1 MNLERR
7 LPVAPEAASEARRL
21 LEELDPPLAAD
32 LAANLGLLISEV
44 VTNAVRHG
52 PNGSDAGIRVL
63 LDATPERV
71 RVDVLDAGEGFA
83 HRARSGGAD
92 LPGGWGLFLVEQLS
106 SRWGI
111 EVEPT
116 THVWF
121 EIDVSERDRR
131 SAEDA
136 LRRSEEHLRLAL
148 AAGGMGTWEWTI
160 DEGTVR
166 WSESLERIHGLE
178 PGTFPGTF
186 EAYKSDMHPEDR
198 GSVLEKIAG
207 AVSERSDYA
216 AEYRIILPN
225 GVMRWI
231 SARARLLTD
240 EDDRP
245 VRMVG
250 VCTDVTAQKE
260 AEQRLIAQHAVAR
273 LLAESETL
281 DEATPR
287 ILSAVGESLGWELG
301 AVYFVDR
308 RRWILRC
315 AGTWAAIPER
325 ATSFLQATRDFAPVP
340 GLGLP
345 GRVWEENRSVWID
358 DVTKED
364 SFPRASPAARD
375 GLHSALA
382 FPIRLGEEVLG
393 VLEFFSHDIREP
405 DEELLQMMTTI
416 GSQIGQFV
424 ERKHVEAVVRE
435 SEARKSAI
443 LQSAQDAIVSMDADG
458 LVVDFNP
465 AAEDMFGYRAADVIG
480 SELASFLIPPADRDR
495 HRASLARYVE
505 TGEATI
511 IGRRI
516 ELDALRADGQEV
528 PVEVTVTR
536 VDDPGQLLF
545 TAYIRDISDR
555 RRSEQIRAELLAN
568 ERSARAEAE
577 SANERLSFLADASV
591 VLAASLNYRKTLSKL
606 AKLAVPR
613 VADWCSVEV
622 VEPDGSV
629 QSIEVTHSDPEKIA
643 TAKEFRYRF
652 PPHPSEPGGIHEV
665 VRTSRSVIYPEI
677 TDEMLEA
684 GVRDPEQLEMAR
696 SLGLRSAMIV
706 PLVARGRAIGAVTFA
721 SAESGRRFDESDL
734 EFAEDLARRAALA
747 IDNARLY
754 EERSHIARTLER
766 SLLPPELPQI
776 PGIEAAALYQ
786 PAAIERNEVGGD
798 FYDVFEIR
806 EGEWAVA
813 IGDVC
818 GKGVEAA
825 ALTGFARHTLRAVA
839 VHQRTPSAVLA
850 TMSEALRRED
860 GERFST
866 VAFALLQPRAEGA
879 RLTVSCGGHPLPL
892 VLHGDGRAETIGVP
906 GTLLGI
912 FEEVELEDR
921 SIELDRGDS
930 VVFFTDG
937 LIDSRRSHP
946 FGESELLGFLR
957 TCTGLDAH
965 ATADRFIE
973 AVADPDSEAPDDVA
987 ILVLRVRP

>member
-7 LPVAPEAASEARRL
+7 LSVAPEAASEARRL
-21 LEELDPPLAAD
+21 VDGLDPPLAPD
-32 LAANLGLLISEV
+32 LSDNLRLLISEV

-63 LDATPERV
+63 LDVSPERV

-83 HRARSGGAD
+83 HRARAGAAD

-160 DEGTVR
+160 DEGRVR

-186 EAYKSDMHPEDR
+186 EAYKADMHPEDR
-198 GSVLEKIAG
+198 DAVLEKIAN
-207 AVSERSDYA
+207 AVEGRTDYA

-231 SARARLLTD
+231 SARARLLLD
-240 EDDRP
+240 GDDRP

-250 VCTDVTAQKE
+250 VCGDVTLDKE
-260 AEQRLIAQHAVAR
+260 AAQRLIAQHAVAR
-273 LLAESETL
+273 HLAESETM

-287 ILSAVGESLGWELG
+287 ILAAVGESLGWELG

-325 ATSFLQATRDFAPVP
+325 APSFLQDTREFAPAP

-345 GRVWEENRSVWID
+345 GRVWAEDRSVWID
-358 DVTKED
+358 DVTKDEN
-364 SFPRASPAARD
+364 FPRAPSAARD
-375 GLHSALA
+375 DLHSAVA
-382 FPIRLGEEVLG
+382 FPIRLGNEVLG

-405 DEELLQMMTTI
+405 DEELLRMMTTI

-424 ERKHVEAVVRE
+424 ERKRVEAVVRE

-443 LQSAQDAIVSMDADG
+443 LQSARDAIVSMDAEG

-465 AAEDMFGYRAADVIG
+465 AAEEMFGYRAADVIG
-480 SELASFLIPPADRDR
+480 SELASFLIPLADRER
-495 HRASLARYVE
+495 HRSSLARYVE
-505 TGEATI
+505 TGLATI
-511 IGRRI
+511 IGRRV
-516 ELDALRADGQEV
+516 EMPALRADGEEL
-528 PVEVTVTR
+528 PVELSVTR
-536 VDDPGQLLF
+536 VDDPEQLLF

-555 RRSEQIRAELLAN
+555 RRGEQMRAELLAN
-568 ERSARAEAE
+568 ERAARAEAE

-591 VLAASLNYRKTLSKL
+591 LLAGSLNYRKTLTKL
-606 AKLAVPR
+606 ARLAVPR
-613 VADWCSVEV
+613 VADWCSIEILAN
-622 VEPDGSV
+622 GSV
-629 QSIEVTHSDPEKIA
+629 QSIEVTHSDPDKIA
-643 TAKEFRYRF
+643 TAKEFRLRY
-652 PPHPSEPGGIHEV
+652 PPDPNEPGGIYEV
-665 VRTSRSVIYPEI
+665 IRTSRSALYPEI
-677 TDEMLEA
+677 TDEDLAA
-684 GVRDPEQLEMAR
+684 GIADLEQLELAR
-696 SLGLRSAMIV
+696 ALGLRSAMIV
-706 PLVARGRAIGAVTFA
+706 PLIARGRAMGAITFA
-721 SAESGRRFDESDL
+721 SAESGRRFGTADL
-734 EFAEDLARRAALA
+734 EFAEDLARRASLA

-754 EERSHIARTLER
+754 EERSHIARTLQR

-776 PGIEAAALYQ
+776 PGIELAALYQ

-806 EGEWAVA
+806 EGEWAIV

-839 VHQRTPSAVLA
+839 VHQRVPSAVLA

-866 VAFALLQPRAEGA
+866 VAFARLEPRDRGA
-879 RLTVSCGGHPLPL
+879 RLTVACGGHPLPL
-892 VLHGDGRAETIGVP
+892 VLRRGGHTETIGVP

-912 FEEVELEDR
+912 FEKVELEDR
-921 SIELDRGDS
+921 SIDLEPGDT

-946 FGESELLGFLR
+946 LGESALLDFLR
-957 TCTGLDAH
+957 TCSDLDAH
-965 ATADRFIE
+965 GTAERFLE
-973 AVADPDSEAPDDVA
+973 AVADPNSEAPDDVA
-987 ILVLRVRP
+987 IVVVRVRP

>member
-7 LPVAPEAASEARRL
+7 LSVAPEAASEARRL
-21 LEELDPPLAAD
+21 VDELDPPLAAD
-32 LAANLGLLISEV
+32 LTDNLRLLLSEV
-44 VTNAVRHG
+44 VTNAVRYG

-63 LDATPERV
+63 LDITPERV
-71 RVDVLDAGEGFA
+71 RVDVVDAGDGFA
-83 HRARSGGAD
+83 YRARSGPAD

-160 DEGTVR
+160 AEGRVR

-186 EAYKSDMHPEDR
+186 EAYQADMHPEDR
-198 GSVLEKIAG
+198 DAVLEKIAS
-207 AVSERSDYA
+207 AVAERTDYA
-216 AEYRIILPN
+216 TEYRIILPT

-231 SARARLLTD
+231 SARARLLLD

-250 VCTDVTAQKE
+250 VCADVTAAKE

-325 ATSFLQATRDFAPVP
+325 APSFLQATREFAPVL

-345 GRVWEENRSVWID
+345 GRVWEENRSLWID
-358 DVTKED
+358 DVTKDEN
-364 SFPRASPAARD
+364 FPRASSAVRD
-375 GLHSALA
+375 GLHSAVA
-382 FPIRLGEEVLG
+382 FPIRLGNEVLG

-405 DEELLQMMTTI
+405 DEELLRMMTTI

-424 ERKHVEAVVRE
+424 ERKRVEAVVRE

-443 LQSAQDAIVSMDADG
+443 VQSARDAIVSMDADG

-465 AAEDMFGYRAADVIG
+465 AAEEMFGYRAAEVVG
-480 SELASFLIPPADRDR
+480 YELASFLIPPAERDR
-495 HRASLARYVE
+495 HRSALARYVE
-505 TGEATI
+505 TGEETI

-516 ELDALRADGQEV
+516 ELPALRADGEEF
-528 PVEVTVTR
+528 PVELTVTR
-536 VDDPGQLLF
+536 VDDPEQLLF

-555 RRSEQIRAELLAN
+555 RRAEQMRAELLAN
-568 ERSARAEAE
+568 ERAARAEAE

-613 VADWCSVEV
+613 VADWCSIEV
-622 VEPDGSV
+622 LDPDGSV
-629 QSIEVTHSDPEKIA
+629 QSIEVTHSDPAKIA
-643 TAKEFRYRF
+643 TAKEFRRRF
-652 PPHPSEPGGIHEV
+652 PPDPREPGGIHEV
-665 VRTSRSVIYPEI
+665 IRTSRSVMSPEI

-684 GVRDPEQLEMAR
+684 GIHDPEQLELAR
-696 SLGLRSAMIV
+696 ALGLRSTMIV
-706 PLVARGRAIGAVTFA
+706 PLVARGRVIGAITFA
-721 SAESGRRFDESDL
+721 SAESGRRFGNADL
-734 EFAEDLARRAALA
+734 EFAEDLARRASLA

-754 EERSHIARTLER
+754 EERSHIARTLQR
-766 SLLPPELPQI
+766 SLLPPELPEI
-776 PGIEAAALYQ
+776 PGIEVAALYQ
-786 PAAIERNEVGGD
+786 PAAIERNDVGGD

-806 EGEWAVA
+806 EGEWAIA

-839 VHQRTPSAVLA
+839 VHQRAPSAVLA

-866 VAFALLQPRAEGA
+866 VAFARLEPQAQGA
-879 RLTVSCGGHPLPL
+879 RLTVACGGHPLPL
-892 VLHGDGRAETIGVP
+892 VLRRDGHTETIGVP

-921 SIELDRGDS
+921 SIELAPGDT

-937 LIDSRRSHP
+937 LIDSRRSQP
-946 FGESELLGFLR
+946 LDESALLALLR
-957 TCTGLDAH
+957 TCSDLDAH
-965 ATADRFIE
+965 GTADRFTE
-973 AVADPDSEAPDDVA
+973 AVADPNSEAPDDVA
-987 ILVLRVRP
+987 IVVVRVRP